1 MSSAVNESLAVRRV
15 LVLGVTGML
24 GHTVM
29 AELHANPGL
38 EVFGSARSAASLSRA
53 FPDDLL
59 QRVVPGVDVTDIGA
73 VDELLDTVAPDVVV
87 NCIGVIKQDPLVDD
101 SVTTIALNAQ
111 FPHLLALSCGRRR
124 IRTIHVST
132 DCVFSGLRGGYVESH
147 NPDPV
152 DLYGRT
158 KLVGE
163 ISRPP
168 ALTLRTS
175 FIGHELET
183 TLSLVDWFLS
193 QRGVVNGFTRA
204 IYSGLTSNEFARVLA
219 DVVIPR
225 DDLAGLY
232 HVASAPISKYDLL
245 SLIATTYEWGGLLT
259 PSADF
264 VCDRSMVA
272 DRFLAATGYRAP
284 SWPAMIEQ
292 MHTAQGKVVQ

>member
-1 MSSAVNESLAVRRV
+1 VADQRTAARRV

-29 AELHANPGL
+29 TELHASPGL
-38 EVFGSARSAASLSRA
+38 DVFGSARSAATLA
-53 FPDDLL
+53 GVFPEDLL
-59 QRVVPGVDVTDIGA
+59 DRVVTGVDANDICT
-73 VDELLDTVAPDVVV
+73 VDQLLDNVAPEVVV

-101 SVTTIALNAQ
+101 SVATIALNAQ
-111 FPHLLALSCGRRR
+111 FPHLLARSCGKRG

-132 DCVFSGLRGGYVESH
+132 DCVFSGLRGGYGESD

-152 DLYGRT
+152 DLYGRS

-193 QRGVVNGFTRA
+193 QRGVVRGYTRA

-219 DVVIPR
+219 TVVIPR
-225 DDLAGLY
+225 DDLSGLY
-232 HVASAPISKYDLL
+232 HVASTPISKFDLL
-245 SLIATTYEWGGLLT
+245 SLIATTYGWGGSVT
-259 PSADF
+259 ADADF
-264 VCDRSMVA
+264 VCDRSMRA
-272 DRFLAATGYRAP
+272 DRFFADAGYRAP
-284 SWPAMIEQ
+284 SWEAMIEQ
-292 MHTAQGKVVQ
+292 MHAARDKVMQ